1 MRRAVAAIAVCSLGG
16 LVAPLA
22 SPPPAALAVHDAGD
36 NRSDLAASECPSGGI
51 PICSAKIC
59 RTKNGEHVA
68 CSSQCESDRAGAT
81 RINLGA
87 RNVTQPA
94 ATWVVAQAS
103 TAVGPGPTPAPG
115 VAGEPLR
122 KPPVCSTINAG
133 SSELQSQ
140 FCRVAP
146 LAGYPGQHELT
157 LSLTATTS
165 PVHIG
170 GYRFETDNYDGTYLP
185 PVVELNPGDSLS
197 VRLLNALA
205 SDDGTG
211 AGHGAAAP
219 GHDEGSTNLHTHGLI
234 VSPKNARDD
243 PRQNGDNIFVSLGRG
258 QSLDYSI
265 QIPTRL
271 PASILDVKG
280 AYFIPHPT
288 GLYWYHS
295 HEHGISDKQ
304 VGGGMAGV
312 LSIGP
317 PDANLVST
325 KETATAA
332 LRASTNIDYVML
344 RDIQITSTIDPT
356 AADGHSPAVWQTA
369 SDTPSYTKLCQPG
382 ADGVFSPP
390 LAQRNGYCQ
399 SPTDKSQIWLFTVNG
414 QRFPTIRIP
423 NGRNELLR
431 LANLSPSATYVIS
444 LRDPS
449 GNAVQFD
456 LISVDGVV
464 PGVPKDGSAQPVDH
478 PEARKITTLLLMP
491 ASRAEIFIG
500 NDQGDASERHL
511 VLRTDGKDTSS
522 PTKPGAG
529 DPWPQ
534 INLAEVILEG
544 TPSAVAGAAPIGLNE
559 YVAEAG
565 PPTPQATLRAA
576 AALLLPQ
583 GCVRDI
589 DRAKVEHRRIT
600 FAGAGPP
607 YKITTDI
614 VYSPD
619 PTKLQPYGDFKADTT
634 AQLKLIPFDQYL
646 KKPDG
651 TVDWDAAYGAPKH
664 TCVSLAN
671 GHGQLWEL
679 ENGTD
684 ELHNFH
690 IHQTKFR
697 VATDQELASYGID
710 PKSVPSQSGYEI
722 KAGVASPGTDR
733 DLWNDTIPMYPNIP
747 KQPKPVFIIINF
759 DADEQLG
766 RYVYHCHILKH
777 EDNGLMAPM
786 EVVR

>member
-59 RTKNGEHVA
+59 RTKTGEHVA

-325 KETATAA
+325 KETTTAA

-356 AADGHSPAVWQTA
+356 AADGHSPAVWQKV
-369 SDTPSYTKLCQPG
+369 PNTKLCGPPDG
-382 ADGVFSPP
+382 AVSPP

-399 SPTDKSQIWLFTVNG
+399 SPNDKSQIWLFTVNG
-414 QRFPTIRIP
+414 QRYPTIRIP

-431 LANLSPSATYVIS
+431 VANLSPSATYVIS
-444 LRDPS
+444 LHDPS
-449 GNAVQFD
+449 GKAVSFD
-456 LISVDGVV
+456 LISVDGAV
-464 PGVPKDGSAQPVDH
+464 PGVPKVGPTQPVDH
-478 PEARKITTLLLMP
+478 PAASKIPKLLLMP

-500 NDQGDASERHL
+500 NDQGETSERHW
-511 VLRTDGKDTSS
+511 VLQTDGIDTA
-522 PTKPGAG
+522 PGQSTVG
-529 DPWPQ
+529 DSWPQ
-534 INLAEVILEG
+534 VNLAEVILEG
-544 TPSAVAGAAPIGLNE
+544 APTAIASAAPIGLNE
-559 YVAEAG
+559 YVAEAK
-565 PPTPQATLRAA
+565 PPALQADFREAVA
-576 AALLLPQ
+576 PDLPA

-589 DRAKVEHRRIT
+589 DRSKFEHRRIS
-600 FAGAGPP
+600 FQGAGTR
-607 YKITTDI
+607 YTITTDI
-614 VYSPD
+614 VYPKD
-619 PTKLQPYGDFKADTT
+619 PTKLQSSYKDFQPDTT
-634 AQLKLIPFDQYL
+634 AQLKFVYFDQYL
-646 KKPDG
+646 TKPDG
-651 TVDWDAAYGAPKH
+651 TVDWDTAYGAPKH
-664 TCVSLAN
+664 TCVRLAN

-679 ENGTD
+679 ENGSG

-722 KAGVASPGTDR
+722 KAGVASPGADR
-733 DLWNDTIPMYPNIP
+733 DLWNDTIPMYP
-747 KQPKPVFIIINF
+747 KQQQKPVFIIINF

-766 RYVYHCHILKH
+766 RYVYHCHILEH

>member
-1 MRRAVAAIAVCSLGG
+1 MKRAVAAIAICSLGG

-36 NRSDLAASECPSGGI
+36 NRSDLAVSECPSGGI
-51 PICSAKIC
+51 PICAAKIC
-59 RTKNGEHVA
+59 GTKNGEHVA
-68 CSSQCESDRAGAT
+68 CSNQCESDRAGAT
-81 RINLGA
+81 RIKLGT

-103 TAVGPGPTPAPG
+103 TAVAPGSTAVPG
-115 VAGEPLR
+115 VAREPLR
-122 KPPVCSTINAG
+122 QPPVCSTIEAG
-133 SSELQSQ
+133 SSELQFP

-146 LAGYPGQHELT
+146 LPDRPGQHELT
-157 LSLTATTS
+157 LSLSATTS

-170 GYRFETDNYDGTYLP
+170 GYHFETDNYDGTYLP

-205 SDDGTG
+205 SDDG

-219 GHDEGSTNLHTHGLI
+219 GHDEGGTNLHTHGLI
-234 VSPKNARDD
+234 VSPKNARND
-243 PRQNGDNIFVSLGRG
+243 PRQNGDNIFVSIGRG

-265 QIPTRL
+265 EIPTKL
-271 PASILDVKG
+271 PATLLDGKKG
-280 AYFIPHPT
+280 FFIPHPT

-295 HEHGISDKQ
+295 HMHGISAAQ

-317 PDANLVST
+317 PDANLVATEES
-325 KETATAA
+325 KTAA
-332 LRASTNIDYVML
+332 LRARTDTAYLML
-344 RDIQITSTIDPT
+344 RDIQITSAIDPT
-356 AADGHSPAVWQTA
+356 AADGQSPATWQTEP
-369 SDTPSYTKLCQPG
+369 DPSLCQP
-382 ADGVFSPP
+382 ADGVVVPP
-390 LAQRNGYCQ
+390 VGQRDGYCQ
-399 SPTDKSQIWLFTVNG
+399 SPKDKSQIWLFTVNG

-423 NGRNELLR
+423 SGRNKLLR

-444 LRDPS
+444 LRDLS
-449 GNAVQFD
+449 GNAVPFD

-491 ASRAEIFIG
+491 ASRAEIFIS

-544 TPSAVAGAAPIGLNE
+544 APSAVAGAAPIGLNE

-576 AALLLPQ
+576 AALLLPP
-583 GCVRDI
+583 GCVRDF
-589 DRAKVEHRRIT
+589 DRSELEHRRVR
-600 FAGAGPP
+600 FAGAGPFT
-607 YKITTDI
+607 ITTDL
-614 VYSPD
+614 VHSPD
-619 PTKLQPYGDFKADTT
+619 KTKPQPYKKFVADPNASLSFIGFDKYLKADH
-634 AQLKLIPFDQYL
+634 
-646 KKPDG
+646 
-651 TVDWDAAYGAPKH
+651 TVDWDATDGRPRH
-664 TCVSLAN
+664 TCVRLAN

-679 ENGTD
+679 DNPTD
-684 ELHNFH
+684 EMHNFH

-697 VATDQELASYGID
+697 LATDQDLKDYGID
-710 PKSVPSQSGYEI
+710 PSSVPLQSGLEI
-722 KAGVASPGTDR
+722 KTGVASPGAGR
-733 DLWNDTIPMYPNIP
+733 DLWNDTIPMYPG
-747 KQPKPVFIIINF
+747 KPVFIVINF

-766 RYVYHCHILKH
+766 RYVYHCHILEH
-777 EDNGLMAPM
+777 EDQGLMAPM

>member
-1 MRRAVAAIAVCSLGG
+1 
-16 LVAPLA
+16 
-22 SPPPAALAVHDAGD
+22 
-36 NRSDLAASECPSGGI
+36 
-51 PICSAKIC
+51 
-59 RTKNGEHVA
+59 
-68 CSSQCESDRAGAT
+68 
-81 RINLGA
+81 
-87 RNVTQPA
+87 
-94 ATWVVAQAS
+94 
-103 TAVGPGPTPAPG
+103 
-115 VAGEPLR
+115 
-122 KPPVCSTINAG
+122 
-133 SSELQSQ
+133 
-140 FCRVAP
+140 

-325 KETATAA
+325 KETTTAA

-356 AADGHSPAVWQTA
+356 AADGHSPAVWQKV
-369 SDTPSYTKLCQPG
+369 PNTKLCGPPDG
-382 ADGVFSPP
+382 AVSPP

-399 SPTDKSQIWLFTVNG
+399 SPNDKSQIWLFTVNG
-414 QRFPTIRIP
+414 QRYPTIRIP

-431 LANLSPSATYVIS
+431 MANLSPSATYVIS
-444 LRDPS
+444 LHDPS
-449 GNAVQFD
+449 GKAVSFD
-456 LISVDGVV
+456 LISVDGAV
-464 PGVPKDGSAQPVDH
+464 PGVPKVGPTQPVDH
-478 PEARKITTLLLMP
+478 PAASKIPKLLLMP

-500 NDQGDASERHL
+500 NDQGDTSERHW
-511 VLRTDGKDTSS
+511 VLQTNGMNTGKT
-522 PTKPGAG
+522 PTAG

-534 INLAEVILEG
+534 VNLAEVILEG
-544 TPSAVAGAAPIGLNE
+544 APAAVASAAPIGLNE

-565 PPTPQATLRAA
+565 SPTLLADFKAAVTPDLPP
-576 AALLLPQ
+576 LP

-589 DRAKVEHRRIT
+589 DHANVEHRRIT
-600 FAGAGPP
+600 FRGVGSSVAIATDLVHPP
-607 YKITTDI
+607 DK
-614 VYSPD
+614 
-619 PTKLQPYGDFKADTT
+619 TKLADYHLFVPDSKPD
-634 AQLKLIPFDQYL
+634 ASIPFTGFGKYL
-646 KKPDG
+646 KPDD
-651 TVDWDAAYGAPKH
+651 TIDWDATDGRPRHA
-664 TCVSLAN
+664 CIRLAN

-679 ENGTD
+679 ENKSD
-684 ELHNFH
+684 EWHNFH

-710 PKSVPSQSGYEI
+710 PKSVPPQSGYEI
-722 KAGVASPGTDR
+722 KGGVASPGADR
-733 DLWNDTIPMYPNIP
+733 DLWNDTIPMEPG
-747 KQPKPVFIIINF
+747 KPVFIIINF

-766 RYVYHCHILKH
+766 RYVYHCHILEH

>member
-1 MRRAVAAIAVCSLGG
+1 
-16 LVAPLA
+16 
-22 SPPPAALAVHDAGD
+22 
-36 NRSDLAASECPSGGI
+36 
-51 PICSAKIC
+51 
-59 RTKNGEHVA
+59 
-68 CSSQCESDRAGAT
+68 
-81 RINLGA
+81 
-87 RNVTQPA
+87 
-94 ATWVVAQAS
+94 
-103 TAVGPGPTPAPG
+103 
-115 VAGEPLR
+115 
-122 KPPVCSTINAG
+122 
-133 SSELQSQ
+133 
-140 FCRVAP
+140 
-146 LAGYPGQHELT
+146 
-157 LSLTATTS
+157 
-165 PVHIG
+165 
-170 GYRFETDNYDGTYLP
+170 
-185 PVVELNPGDSLS
+185 
-197 VRLLNALA
+197 
-205 SDDGTG
+205 
-211 AGHGAAAP
+211 
-219 GHDEGSTNLHTHGLI
+219 
-234 VSPKNARDD
+234 
-243 PRQNGDNIFVSLGRG
+243 
-258 QSLDYSI
+258 
-265 QIPTRL
+265 
-271 PASILDVKG
+271 
-280 AYFIPHPT
+280 
-288 GLYWYHS
+288 
-295 HEHGISDKQ
+295 
-304 VGGGMAGV
+304 
-312 LSIGP
+312 
-317 PDANLVST
+317 
-325 KETATAA
+325 
-332 LRASTNIDYVML
+332 
-344 RDIQITSTIDPT
+344 
-356 AADGHSPAVWQTA
+356 
-369 SDTPSYTKLCQPG
+369 
-382 ADGVFSPP
+382 
-390 LAQRNGYCQ
+390 
-399 SPTDKSQIWLFTVNG
+399 
-414 QRFPTIRIP
+414 
-423 NGRNELLR
+423 LR